1 MDIIA
6 HIKASGKTVAQVC
19 READVSRETFYAT
32 IKPGA
37 NPRLETITALARAT
51 GLSASQIK
59 PELAE

>member
-6 HIKASGKTVAQVC
+6 HIRESGKSVSQVC
-19 READVSRETFYAT
+19 RDAGVSRETFYAT

-37 NPRLETITALARAT
+37 NPRLDTITAIARAA
-51 GLSASQIK
+51 GLTPLQIK